1 MPPFTPG
8 DLSILSNEPG
18 SPLFC
23 HPVNSELLF
32 FGGFF
37 KSLFS
42 YLTLRLHLIKCVIVS
57 SRVSLSVG
65 LFLTSDKAA
74 AFKADSSGV
83 IFYRAA
89 TTA

>member
-32 FGGFF
+32 FGVFF
-37 KSLFS
+37 KISFQL
-42 YLTLRLHLIKCVIVS
+42 LDTS
-57 SRVSLSVG
+57 SSPH
-65 LFLTSDKAA
+65 
-74 AFKADSSGV
+74 
-83 IFYRAA
+83 
-89 TTA
+89 